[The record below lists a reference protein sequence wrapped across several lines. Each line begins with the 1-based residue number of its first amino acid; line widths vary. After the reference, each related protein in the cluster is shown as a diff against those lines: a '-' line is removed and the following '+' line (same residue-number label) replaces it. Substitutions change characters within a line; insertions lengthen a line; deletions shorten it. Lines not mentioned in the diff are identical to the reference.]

1 MTAGFVIVSKL
12 LIGVDVM
19 LMFVFKVVFEVVF
32 ELFAKLGTIFQLP
45 EVFCPEGDHPPC
57 NRKADGLK
65 IINIS

>member
-1 MTAGFVIVSKL
+1 MTAEFVIVSKL
-12 LIGVDVM
+12 LIGVDIM
-19 LMFVFKVVFEVVF
+19 LIFMFEVVF